1 MVSIKDSLDK
11 LELYLLELEEK
22 YIDTHDDPLEDPD
35 KYKLDVRSYC
45 VLSHAAFEEFV
56 ENICLYTLN
65 EIEDK
70 FINTQRISY
79 STLCLLHF
87 NGNTKTIDD
96 DSWDDNDRIYDY
108 LLGQIKSI
116 KSEFS
121 RYIMNQNHGVGL
133 KYLKKLLQL
142 RIFEDEN
149 GKTNR
154 SLMDIGGQLLLVSQF
169 TLYANCRHGNRPSF
183 TDAGDPQRAEQ
194 LYEYMIEKAKEQVPV
209 VETGIFGA
217 DMKVSLINDGPFTI
231 LLDDAAFA

>member
-108 LLGQIKSI
+108 LLGQIK
-116 KSEFS
+116 
-121 RYIMNQNHGVGL
+121 
-133 KYLKKLLQL
+133 KYKE
-142 RIFEDEN
+142 RIF
-149 GKTNR
+149 
-154 SLMDIGGQLLLVSQF
+154 
-169 TLYANCRHGNRPSF
+169 
-183 TDAGDPQRAEQ
+183 
-194 LYEYMIEKAKEQVPV
+194 
-209 VETGIFGA
+209 
-217 DMKVSLINDGPFTI
+217 
-231 LLDDAAFA
+231 

>member
-96 DSWDDNDRIYDY
+96 DSWDDNNRIYDY

-133 KYLKKLLQL
+133 KYLKKLLVPL
-142 RIFEDEN
+142 GLYTPIDIRLKPSLEN
-149 GKTNR
+149 LTKYR
-154 SLMDIGGQLLLVSQF
+154 
-169 TLYANCRHGNRPSF
+169 
-183 TDAGDPQRAEQ
+183 
-194 LYEYMIEKAKEQVPV
+194 
-209 VETGIFGA
+209 
-217 DMKVSLINDGPFTI
+217 
-231 LLDDAAFA
+231 

>member
-79 STLCLLHF
+79 
-87 NGNTKTIDD
+87 
-96 DSWDDNDRIYDY
+96 DNNRIYDY

-133 KYLKKLLQL
+133 KYLKKLLVPL
-142 RIFEDEN
+142 GLYTPIDIRLKPSLEN
-149 GKTNR
+149 LTKYRGGYAHSSHRNIR
-154 SLMDIGGQLLLVSQF
+154 SLSPEDSRTYV
-169 TLYANCRHGNRPSF
+169 R
-183 TDAGDPQRAEQ
+183 DV
-194 LYEYMIEKAKEQVPV
+194 YEIMVELAKKSSN
-209 VETGIFGA
+209 IFYY
-217 DMKVSLINDGPFTI
+217 SIH
-231 LLDDAAFA
+231 

>member
-1 MVSIKDSLDK
+1 M
-11 LELYLLELEEK
+11 
-22 YIDTHDDPLEDPD
+22 
-35 KYKLDVRSYC
+35 
-45 VLSHAAFEEFV
+45 

-133 KYLKKLLQL
+133 KYLKKLLVPL
-142 RIFEDEN
+142 GLYTPIDIRLKPSLEN
-149 GKTNR
+149 LTKYRGGYAHSSHRNIR
-154 SLMDIGGQLLLVSQF
+154 SLSPEDSRTYV
-169 TLYANCRHGNRPSF
+169 R
-183 TDAGDPQRAEQ
+183 DV
-194 LYEYMIEKAKEQVPV
+194 YEIMVELAKKSSN
-209 VETGIFGA
+209 IFYY
-217 DMKVSLINDGPFTI
+217 SIH
-231 LLDDAAFA
+231 